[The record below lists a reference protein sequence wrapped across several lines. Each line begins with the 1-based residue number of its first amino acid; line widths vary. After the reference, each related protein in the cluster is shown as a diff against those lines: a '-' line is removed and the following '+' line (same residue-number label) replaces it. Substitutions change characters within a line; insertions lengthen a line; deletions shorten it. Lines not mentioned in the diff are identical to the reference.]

1 MSEFKE
7 HMLAEQQE
15 TNRLLRELIE
25 IAKKHPVNISNLPSK
40 FYPNNNL
47 APKFGTPYSLYET
60 QAADPCPGCRPDTVC
75 RTPACGRLKAKN
87 EKRS

>member
-7 HMLAEQQE
+7 RMLAEQQE

-25 IAKKHPVNISNLPSK
+25 IAKKHPVNISNPPSK
-40 FYPNNNL
+40 FYPYHD
-47 APKFGTPYSLYET
+47 PYIVPQYTVYET
-60 QAADPCPGCRPDTVC
+60 QTADPCPGCRPDTVC
-75 RTPACGRLKAKN
+75 RTPACGRLKARN